1 MTPPPALARRVR
13 LPRTV
18 RGRCAA
24 AAALA
29 MAVVLG
35 VGGTWLY
42 TVLRA
47 NLLDT
52 TTGRTELAAREVAAQ
67 ADAGELPALLAS
79 PRAGV
84 DIVLVL
90 DADGRVVATTRPSAE
105 ALAEELAPIRPEA
118 GADSAHRILSGARA
132 AGGDR
137 GRAHDPDRAD
147 VVAVRASAPPGPGG
161 ERRERYVY
169 ALTVLNDVDGA
180 THAVAIGLLAGAPP
194 LIALAAA
201 IAWAVTGL
209 ALRPVTTIRTELA
222 AVTASALDR
231 RVPVPAA
238 GDEVAQLARTVN
250 ATLDRLE
257 LAVGRQRQFVA
268 DASHELR
275 NPVAAVRSRLEVA
288 LAAPG
293 GPSPEAVRA
302 ALEDTVRLQGVAAD
316 LLLLARF
323 DARAPMAAAEPAD
336 LALLAAEEAARRT
349 AARVPVSVRAG
360 APVPLRGRTGQLER
374 LLANLVDNALRHAAS
389 RVVITASLDEAAGRA
404 VLEVADDGPGIPEE
418 ERERVFERF
427 VRLDAARARESGGSG
442 LGLAI
447 AREIARAH
455 GGSLAVAPGGEGARL
470 VAWFPVTGSAPND
483 PSGSTPGGPPG
494 SAPDRP
500 SGSAPN
506 GSAGSTSSGTSDS

>member
-1 MTPPPALARRVR
+1 MR
-13 LPRTV
+13 LPSSLPWRLRPPRTV

-42 TVLRA
+42 LVLRA

-67 ADAGELPALLAS
+67 ADAGELPALLAA
-79 PRAGV
+79 PRTGV

-105 ALAEELAPIRPEA
+105 ALAEELAPLRPEA
-118 GADSAHRILSGARA
+118 GRDSAHRILSGARA
-132 AGGDR
+132 AGG
-137 GRAHDPDRAD
+137 GRAGEPDRAD
-147 VVAVRASAPPGPGG
+147 VVAVRAPAPPGPGG
-161 ERRERYVY
+161 ERHERYVY

-180 THAVAIGLLAGAPP
+180 THAVAVGLLAGAPP

-209 ALRPVTTIRTELA
+209 ALRPVTMIRTELA

-238 GDEVAQLARTVN
+238 GDEVTQLARTVN

-293 GPSPEAVRA
+293 GPSPEAVGA
-302 ALEDTVRLQGVAAD
+302 ALEDTVRLQRVAAD

-336 LALLAAEEAARRT
+336 LALLAAEEAARRP
-349 AARVPVSVRAG
+349 APRVPVSVRAG

-427 VRLDAARARESGGSG
+427 VRLDAARTRESGGSG

-455 GGSLAVAPGGEGARL
+455 GGSLEAAPGGEPGGKGARL
-470 VAWFPVTGSAPND
+470 VARFPVTGGPAD
-483 PSGSTPGGPPG
+483 PV
-494 SAPDRP
+494 
-500 SGSAPN
+500 
-506 GSAGSTSSGTSDS
+506 AGSPPHGTSDS

>member
-1 MTPPPALARRVR
+1 MRVGRPPALPRRLR
-13 LPRTV
+13 PPRTV

-67 ADAGELPALLAS
+67 ADAGELPALLGA

-90 DADGRVVATTRPSAE
+90 DADGHVVATTRPSAE
-105 ALAEELAPIRPEA
+105 ALAEELAPLRPEPGRDA
-118 GADSAHRILSGARA
+118 AHRILSGARA
-132 AGGDR
+132 AGGG
-137 GRAHDPDRAD
+137 GRAGDPDRAD
-147 VVAVRASAPPGPGG
+147 VVAVRAPAPPGPGG
-161 ERRERYVY
+161 ERKERYVY

-180 THAVAIGLLAGAPP
+180 THAVAVGLLAGAPP

-238 GDEVAQLARTVN
+238 GDEVTQLARTVN

-293 GPSPEAVRA
+293 GPSREAVGA
-302 ALEDTVRLQGVAAD
+302 ALEDTVRLQRVAAD

-323 DARAPMAAAEPAD
+323 DARAPMATAEPVD
-336 LALLAAEEAARRT
+336 LALLAAEEAARRP

-374 LLANLVDNALRHAAS
+374 LLANLVDNALRYAAS

-427 VRLDAARARESGGSG
+427 VRLDAARTRESGGSG

-455 GGSLAVAPGGEGARL
+455 GGSLEVAPGGEPGGEGARL
-470 VAWFPVTGSAPND
+470 VARFPLTAGAAD
-483 PSGSTPGGPPG
+483 PV
-494 SAPDRP
+494 
-500 SGSAPN
+500 
-506 GSAGSTSSGTSDS
+506 AGSPPHGTPDS